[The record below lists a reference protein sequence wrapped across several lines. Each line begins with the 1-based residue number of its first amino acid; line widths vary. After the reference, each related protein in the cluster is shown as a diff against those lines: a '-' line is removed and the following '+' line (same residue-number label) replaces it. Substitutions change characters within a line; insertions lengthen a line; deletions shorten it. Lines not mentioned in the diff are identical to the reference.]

1 MKQLLNYGC
10 LALLALA
17 LIACSSQIDASTEA
31 SLETSTAKV
40 KASLAEDSQAEFDE
54 ALTRIIYE
62 QIDKEDIEADDNQAL
77 HAKLKIAI
85 HDKTAKDIMAEG
97 KRLKEQQIAAQKER
111 AEQKIKDDEAAK
123 LRTEEREKAFKA
135 REKAEALKEI
145 QDLEAKRAKDD
156 ANRKELE
163 KFEVSNATFEMQRD
177 YFGSKM
183 PSIQLSVKNGTDQ
196 VISHAFFVGTLASPN
211 RTLPWHKDSFNY
223 SIRGGLEAG
232 ETAKWSLQPNMFSDW
247 ARVDAPDDAVLTV
260 TVEKLNGANDQNLYP
275 IDHLSEEDAKRL
287 EQLKAKYGQP

>member
-85 HDKTAKDIMAEG
+85 HDKTAKDIMAVG

-135 REKAEALKEI
+135 R
-145 QDLEAKRAKDD
+145 
-156 ANRKELE
+156 
-163 KFEVSNATFEMQRD
+163 
-177 YFGSKM
+177 
-183 PSIQLSVKNGTDQ
+183 
-196 VISHAFFVGTLASPN
+196 
-211 RTLPWHKDSFNY
+211 
-223 SIRGGLEAG
+223 
-232 ETAKWSLQPNMFSDW
+232 
-247 ARVDAPDDAVLTV
+247 
-260 TVEKLNGANDQNLYP
+260 
-275 IDHLSEEDAKRL
+275 
-287 EQLKAKYGQP
+287 